1 MKSALST
8 QRRGGAGH
16 PVGSISRAPGVRD
29 SPASP
34 DGRSFPPPSTH
45 LVGGLA
51 NGLLGVAIF
60 SLTLPATRIAV
71 ADLDPIV
78 VALGRA
84 VGAAACAAIFL
95 AFTRARWPARQGRRL
110 SLVSL
115 CVVFGFPLLTS
126 IAMESL
132 PASHGAI
139 VIGLLPL
146 STAVFA
152 MVFAHERPSIGFWIF
167 AVLGSATV
175 IAYALIEGGGA
186 LQVGDVLLL
195 GAVIFAGMG
204 YAEGGRLSRTLGGPQ
219 VIAWALLISLPVL
232 VPITAWRVIAHA
244 AAHPNAYGTVSLQA
258 WTGLAYLSVF
268 SMFLGFFF
276 WYRGLAQGGV
286 ARVGQLQLLQPF
298 LSVMAA
304 AALLGEALGWRTMG
318 FAVAVVLIVAIGR
331 LFAVAPK

>member
-1 MKSALST
+1 M
-8 QRRGGAGH
+8 
-16 PVGSISRAPGVRD
+16 PAPIWSG
-29 SPASP
+29 
-34 DGRSFPPPSTH
+34 F
-45 LVGGLA
+45 A

-71 ADLDPIV
+71 ADLDAIV

-95 AFTRARWPARQGRRL
+95 ALTRARWPRRQGKRL
-110 SLVSL
+110 ALVSL

-126 IAMESL
+126 IAMRTL

-152 MVFAHERPSIGFWIF
+152 MVFAHERPSIGFWIC
-167 AVLGSATV
+167 AAAGSVTV
-175 IAYALIEGGGA
+175 VAYALIEGGGS
-186 LQVGDVLLL
+186 LHVGDALLL

-219 VIAWALLISLPVL
+219 VIAWALLLSLPVL
-232 VPITAWRVIAHA
+232 VPITAWRVMAHA
-244 AAHPNAYGTVSLQA
+244 TVHGTVSVQA
-258 WTGLAYLSVF
+258 WVALAYLSVF

-286 ARVGQLQLLQPF
+286 ARVGQAQLLQPF
-298 LSVMAA
+298 LSVLAA
-304 AALLGEALGWRTMG
+304 AALLGEALGWRTVS

-331 LFAVAPK
+331 RFAISAPK

>member
-1 MKSALST
+1 MVIEGNEEPGNPGSESVQSDAPSSARVWS
-8 QRRGGAGH
+8 
-16 PVGSISRAPGVRD
+16 
-29 SPASP
+29 
-34 DGRSFPPPSTH
+34 
-45 LVGGLA
+45 GLA
-51 NGLLGVAIF
+51 NGMLGVAIF

-71 ADLDPIV
+71 ADLDAIV

-95 AFTRARWPARQGRRL
+95 SAMRARWPAGHVKRL
-110 SLVSL
+110 ALVSL

-126 IAMESL
+126 IAMQSL

-146 STAVFA
+146 STAIFA
-152 MVFAHERPSIGFWIF
+152 MVCAHERPSTGFWIF
-167 AVLGSATV
+167 AAAGSATV
-175 IAYALIEGGGA
+175 VAYALLEGGGSLHA
-186 LQVGDVLLL
+186 GDLLLL
-195 GAVIFAGMG
+195 GAVIFAGLG

-219 VIAWALLISLPVL
+219 VIAWALMLSLPAL
-232 VPITAWRVIAHA
+232 LPITAWRVMTHGMAQATVHGAVSIEAWIA
-244 AAHPNAYGTVSLQA
+244 
-258 WTGLAYLSVF
+258 LAYLSLF

-298 LSVMAA
+298 LSVLAA

-318 FAVAVVLIVAIGR
+318 FALAVVLMVAIGR
-331 LFAVAPK
+331 RFAVGVTAERR

>member
-1 MKSALST
+1 M
-8 QRRGGAGH
+8 Q
-16 PVGSISRAPGVRD
+16 
-29 SPASP
+29 
-34 DGRSFPPPSTH
+34 DGRSLPPASTRR
-45 LVGGLA
+45 VGGLA

-71 ADLDPIV
+71 ADLDAIV

-84 VGAAACAAIFL
+84 VGAAMCAAIFL
-95 AFTRARWPARQGRRL
+95 ALTRARWPRRQGMRL
-110 SLVSL
+110 ALVSL

-126 IAMESL
+126 IAMQSL

-152 MVFAHERPSIGFWIF
+152 MMFAHERPSIGFWIC
-167 AVLGSATV
+167 AGLGSATV
-175 IAYALIEGGGA
+175 VAYALIEGGGA
-186 LQVGDVLLL
+186 LQFGDVLLL

-204 YAEGGRLSRTLGGPQ
+204 YAEGGRLSRTLGGPKL
-219 VIAWALLISLPVL
+219 IAWTWRISRPVL
-232 VPITAWRVIAHA
+232 VPITAGRGIAHA
-244 AAHPNAYGTVSLQA
+244 TAHPNAYGAVSLEA
-258 WTGLAYLSVF
+258 WSGLAYLSVF

-298 LSVMAA
+298 LSVVAA
-304 AALLGEALGWRTMG
+304 AVLLGEALGWRTMG
-318 FAVAVVLIVAIGR
+318 IAVVVVLIVAIGR
-331 LFAVAPK
+331 RFAVGASK

>member
-1 MKSALST
+1 M
-8 QRRGGAGH
+8 
-16 PVGSISRAPGVRD
+16 
-29 SPASP
+29 
-34 DGRSFPPPSTH
+34 
-45 LVGGLA
+45 VGGLA

-84 VGAAACAAIFL
+84 VGAAVCAALFL
-95 AFTRARWPARQGRRL
+95 AVTRARWPARQGRRL
-110 SLVSL
+110 ALVSL

-126 IAMESL
+126 IAMQSL

-139 VIGLLPL
+139 VIGVLPL

-152 MVFAHERPSIGFWIF
+152 MVFAHERPSVGFWIF
-167 AVLGSATV
+167 AALGSATV
-175 IAYALIEGGGA
+175 VAYALIEGSGA
-186 LQVGDVLLL
+186 LHLGDVLLL

-204 YAEGGRLSRTLGGPQ
+204 YAEGGRLSRTIGGPQ
-219 VIAWALLISLPVL
+219 VIAWALLLSLPVL
-232 VPITAWRVIAHA
+232 VPVTAWRVMAHA
-244 AAHPNAYGTVSLQA
+244 TVHGTVSLEA
-258 WTGLAYLSVF
+258 WSGLAYLSVF

-304 AALLGEALGWRTMG
+304 AALLGEELGWRTVG
-318 FAVAVVLIVAIGR
+318 FAVGVVLIVAIGR
-331 LFAVAPK
+331 RCAVGPSR

>member
-1 MKSALST
+1 MRRSSARIAARVPNASRRST
-8 QRRGGAGH
+8 GTAGAAHAKDRRHRAQLF
-16 PVGSISRAPGVRD
+16 PVWN
-29 SPASP
+29 
-34 DGRSFPPPSTH
+34 
-45 LVGGLA
+45 GLA

-71 ADLDPIV
+71 ADLDAIV

-95 AFTRARWPARQGRRL
+95 AVTRARWPARQGKRL
-110 SLVSL
+110 ALVSM

-126 IAMESL
+126 IAMQTL

-152 MVFAHERPSIGFWIF
+152 MVFAHERPSPGFWICAAF
-167 AVLGSATV
+167 GSATV
-175 IAYALIEGGGA
+175 IAYALIEGGGS
-186 LQVGDVLLL
+186 LVVGDVLLL

-219 VIAWALLISLPVL
+219 VIAWALLLSLPVL
-232 VPITAWRVIAHA
+232 VPITAWRVMNGGMARA
-244 AAHPNAYGTVSLQA
+244 TVHGAVSVEA
-258 WTGLAYLSVF
+258 WVALAYLSVF
-268 SMFLGFFF
+268 SMFFGFFF

-298 LSVMAA
+298 LSVIAA
-304 AALLGEALGWRTMG
+304 SALVGEALGWRTMSFAFAVVFIVALG
-318 FAVAVVLIVAIGR
+318 RHFAVAVTPTHR
-331 LFAVAPK
+331 

>member
-1 MKSALST
+1 M
-8 QRRGGAGH
+8 
-16 PVGSISRAPGVRD
+16 
-29 SPASP
+29 
-34 DGRSFPPPSTH
+34 
-45 LVGGLA
+45 VGGLA

-71 ADLDPIV
+71 AELDAIV

-84 VGAAACAAIFL
+84 VGAAICAAIFL
-95 AFTRARWPARQGRRL
+95 ALTRARWPARQGRRL
-110 SLVSL
+110 ALVSL

-126 IAMESL
+126 IAMQGL

-152 MVFAHERPSIGFWIF
+152 MVFAHERPSIGFWIC
-167 AVLGSATV
+167 AALGSATV
-175 IAYALIEGGGA
+175 VAYALIEGGGA
-186 LQVGDVLLL
+186 LQVGDALLL

-204 YAEGGRLSRTLGGPQ
+204 YAEGGRLSRTIGGPQ

-232 VPITAWRVIAHA
+232 VPITAWRVF
-244 AAHPNAYGTVSLQA
+244 AHPGARATAHSVGYGTVSLAA
-258 WTGLAYLSVF
+258 WSGLAYLSVF

-318 FAVAVVLIVAIGR
+318 FAVGVVLIVAIGR
-331 LFAVAPK
+331 RFAVGASK